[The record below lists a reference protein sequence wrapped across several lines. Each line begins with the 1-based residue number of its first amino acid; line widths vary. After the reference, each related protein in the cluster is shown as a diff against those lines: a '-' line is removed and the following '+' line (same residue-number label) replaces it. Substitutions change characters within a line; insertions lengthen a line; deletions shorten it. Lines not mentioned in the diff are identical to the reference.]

1 MPRRPRPAGG
11 VEGPRFT
18 LELNQDQKDIRDW
31 VHGFAEGV
39 VRPAAAEWD
48 EREETP
54 WPVIQEAA
62 KIGLYGFEALG
73 QFFADETGL
82 TLPIANE
89 ELFWGDA
96 GIGMAI
102 MGTSL
107 AVAAIFGQG
116 TPEQMGEWIPQCFG
130 TADDPKVGAFC
141 SSEPDAGSDVAAIR
155 TTAKYDEATDE
166 WVLNGQKAWAT
177 NGGIADVH
185 VVIATVDRELRSRGH
200 AAFVIPP
207 GTKGCE
213 QGAKVKKHGLRASH
227 TADVHLDDCRIPG
240 SCLLGGKEKLDERLA
255 RVREGKSSKSQAAM
269 ATFEAS
275 RPTVGAQAL
284 GIARAAYEYAL
295 EYAKE
300 RAAVRQG
307 DHREPGDRLHPRRH
321 EDGDRRRPA
330 ARLARRLDGAKRA
343 QVRERR
349 GLDVEAEGRRGGRLG
364 DRAGDPDP
372 RRQRLH
378 ARVPGRADAPR
389 RQDLHDLRGHL
400 RDPAPGDLPRDLRRP
415 DPLATAL
422 ALRARLR
429 LAQALARL
437 RTSFLSGPFLFGPG
451 VSRVA
456 GSPSKRG
463 SDRKA
468 ARPPLAHLALADV
481 GVAVAAGTERRG
493 GIVYVQAAEAVEA
506 DLLVGF
512 VDYLALENSGR

>member
-1 MPRRPRPAGG
+1 MTDTAAVAEAAKESIVDEVAGG
-11 VEGPRFT
+11 AGAPEGPAFT
-18 LELNQDQKDIRDW
+18 LELNQDQKDIREW

-62 KIGLYGFEALG
+62 KIGLYSFEALG
-73 QFFADETGL
+73 QFFADPTGL

-116 TPEQMGEWIPQCFG
+116 TGEQIGEWIPQCFG
-130 TADDPKVGAFC
+130 SPEEPKVAAFC
-141 SSEPDAGSDVAAIR
+141 SSEPDAGSDVSAIR

-185 VVIATVDRELRSRGH
+185 VVIASVDRELGSRGH

-227 TADVHLDDCRIPG
+227 TADVHLDDCRVPG

-255 RVREGKSSKSQAAM
+255 RVREGKRAKSQAAM
-269 ATFEAS
+269 QTFEAS
-275 RPTVGAQAL
+275 RPTVGAQAV

-295 EYAKE
+295 SYAKE
-300 RAAVRQG
+300 RSQFG
-307 DHREPGDRLHPRRH
+307 
-321 EDGDRRRPA
+321 RPIVENQAIAFTLADMKLEIDA
-330 ARLARRLDGAKRA
+330 ARLLVWRA
-343 QVRERR
+343 AWMGRTGQRFEN
-349 GLDVEAEGRRGGRLG
+349 AEGSMSKLKAGEVAVWSTERAIQILGGNGYTREFPVERMHRDAKIYTIFEG
-364 DRAGDPDP
+364 TSEI
-372 RRQRLH
+372 QRL
-378 ARVPGRADAPR
+378 VISRAI
-389 RQDLHDLRGHL
+389 
-400 RDPAPGDLPRDLRRP
+400 
-415 DPLATAL
+415 
-422 ALRARLR
+422 
-429 LAQALARL
+429 
-437 RTSFLSGPFLFGPG
+437 SG
-451 VSRVA
+451 VHV
-456 GSPSKRG
+456 K
-463 SDRKA
+463 
-468 ARPPLAHLALADV
+468 
-481 GVAVAAGTERRG
+481 
-493 GIVYVQAAEAVEA
+493 
-506 DLLVGF
+506 
-512 VDYLALENSGR
+512 